1 MIKDDVNL
9 SVALNILDRKIANLN
24 IQVVDN
30 PDDIELKEKL
40 TNLLNIKKEISKG
53 NVELIKKVI
62 NSDKTNKNDWFK
74 K

>member
-62 NSDKTNKNDWFK
+62 NSDKTNKND
-74 K
+74 

>member
-53 NVELIKKVI
+53 NVELIKEVI
-62 NSDKTNKNDWFK
+62 DSDKMSKND
-74 K
+74 